1 MFRSEIVRRCRGLP
15 LAARS
20 LGNLLKSESDGE
32 KWKNIMKSNLWDLRN
47 DRILPALRASYYYF
61 SSHLKR
67 VLDTVQFLQKV
78 FLFFKDGN
86 YPILDGRGFFSH
98 VRK

>member
-1 MFRSEIVRRCRGLP
+1 MFSSEIVRRCRGLP

-61 SSHLKR
+61 PSHLKR
-67 VLDTVQFLQKV
+67 CFA
-78 FLFFKDGN
+78 
-86 YPILDGRGFFSH
+86 YCAILAKGFFIFQGWKLSDFGWPR
-98 VRK
+98 VF